1 MDEVGIVVRKYR
13 LCYWQKMDRKV
24 LSYVFYKK
32 VSKRRWLKANLI
44 IKKYKIFLR
53 LLTYL

>member
-1 MDEVGIVVRKYR
+1 MDKVGIVVRKYR

-24 LSYVFYKK
+24 LSYGFYKK

-44 IKKYKIFLR
+44 IKKYKIF
-53 LLTYL
+53 YAY